1 MKHYDEL
8 PDGYDELPDGYDELP
23 DGTDQQGRYPE
34 AAEAVTDV
42 CPGALD
48 EKHLF
53 QPWFGGALR
62 CIHCKSCV
70 VAAEAVTD
78 IGQDDEDPNEDMMW
92 FWVVCVVIIT
102 AVLAAAAWKVMA

>member
-1 MKHYDEL
+1 MKKL
-8 PDGYDELPDGYDELP
+8 PKGA
-23 DGTDQQGRYPE
+23 DQQGRYPE

-53 QPWFGGALR
+53 QPWFGGTLR

-70 VAAEAVTD
+70 VAEEAVTD
-78 IGQDDEDPNEDMMW
+78 VGQEDEDPKEDTMW
-92 FWVVCVVIIT
+92 FWVVVVAIFT
-102 AVLAAAAWKVMA
+102 AVVVAAAWEGMA